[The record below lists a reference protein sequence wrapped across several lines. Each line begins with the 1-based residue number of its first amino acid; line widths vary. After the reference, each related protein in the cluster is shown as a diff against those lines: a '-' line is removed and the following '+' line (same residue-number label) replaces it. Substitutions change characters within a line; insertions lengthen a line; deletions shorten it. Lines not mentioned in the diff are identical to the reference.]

1 MTKYPIPEAD
11 FKLFLT
17 SKEFAA
23 LKKSNFSKWGSK
35 EHWKSEVIR
44 RGSGPRNELD
54 MVVQN
59 LKTQKGDG
67 SFAPQRSASKNPK
80 PKKKKPKPPSKKSVN
95 SPKSKILPPGSKL
108 SPKTSPALSSS
119 SARQQGHRT
128 PTPQNSVSRSRSKS
142 PKRRQNSR
150 SQNGSGSKKTRS
162 RSQSRPSQQASQSQN
177 SQHVNK
183 SSSKSKSRSR
193 SPNRG
198 NVSISKIDPSSD
210 LQFKA
215 GIGWVNDKG
224 RRIDFSGATK
234 ADGSQAKLWLS
245 HLNKK
250 TGVKKQSPLSMEEIK
265 SLRFHGIGQSQLTYN
280 KRFRRPK
287 QDDLDDYQAPQ
298 RTKQPYWETRP
309 NDCKKNGNYRLDQ
322 VRLWEQID
330 IDFGKIPVL
339 PLQNRDKAL
348 KRLKKY
354 DSLPIDN
361 APPVEVLILR
371 HQVAMLST
379 AISCFEKL
387 LQKMAIDAK
396 NEEILASV
404 SIGRRI
410 CANTMEPLYKHL
422 SELDQ
427 LLYQSKRDS
436 KAFIDKQTRLCKSVL
451 QDIWDFP
458 IFESDST
465 DKDIESPPKMYLNAG
480 KPLKVQNF
488 EKKCLAA
495 CKPAKKKPPTSPK
508 RTKNRGAKRRS
519 NTAPP
524 KKKKPKLQNK
534 KKKSWYCEKCKVYH
548 GRKEDYKCPKK

>member
-35 EHWKSEVIR
+35 EHWKSEVTR

-54 MVVQN
+54 AVVQN

-67 SFAPQRSASKNPK
+67 SFAPQRSASKNSK
-80 PKKKKPKPPSKKSVN
+80 PNKKKPKPPAKKPVN
-95 SPKSKILPPGSKL
+95 SPKSKILPPGTKL
-108 SPKTSPALSSS
+108 SPKTSPA
-119 SARQQGHRT
+119 
-128 PTPQNSVSRSRSKS
+128 NSVSRSRSKS
-142 PKRRQNSR
+142 PKRSQNSG
-150 SQNGSGSKKTRS
+150 SQNGSGSKKPRS
-162 RSQSRPSQQASQSQN
+162 RSRSKTSQQASQSQN
-177 SQHVNK
+177 SQRVNK

-193 SPNRG
+193 SPNQG
-198 NVSISKIDPSSD
+198 NVSISTIDPSSE
-210 LQFKA
+210 LQFQE

-224 RRIDFSGATK
+224 KRVDFSGSTK
-234 ADGSQAKLWLS
+234 TDGSQAKLWLS

-265 SLRFHGIGQSQLTYN
+265 SLRFHGIGQSQLSYN

-330 IDFGKIPVL
+330 IDFSKIPVL

-488 EKKCLAA
+488 EKKCLAT
-495 CKPAKKKPPTSPK
+495 CKPAKKKPPTSSK

-519 NTAPP
+519 NNEPS
-524 KKKKPKLQNK
+524 KKKKPKLPNK
-534 KKKSWYCEKCKVYH
+534 KKKPWYCEKCKVYH
-548 GRKEDYKCPKK
+548 GRKEAYKCPKK